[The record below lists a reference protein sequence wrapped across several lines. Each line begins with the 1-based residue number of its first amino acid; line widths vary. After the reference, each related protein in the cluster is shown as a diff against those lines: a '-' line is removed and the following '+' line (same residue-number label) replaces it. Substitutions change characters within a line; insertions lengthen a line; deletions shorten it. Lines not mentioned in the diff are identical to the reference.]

1 MRFVTAP
8 VPEKRR
14 ETHNFLKLND
24 LTFGAYGIGDMRNV
38 LGQVG
43 MARRSDEM
51 DVLVAHLML
60 GFEAIAGSGLLG
72 FVRIYQII
80 QIQVFFHLS

>member
-1 MRFVTAP
+1 
-8 VPEKRR
+8 
-14 ETHNFLKLND
+14 
-24 LTFGAYGIGDMRNV
+24 MRNV